1 MTIQDGRRV
10 RTMQESAWI
19 FGFSLVGIFLGVAV
33 LFFAAAGLTALI
45 TGNHVPSFG
54 ETVDAVA
61 TRPLNP
67 ASAFESSP
75 GPAWLVYTLW
85 AAISAALIVAA
96 VKTFFAVASRTHDR
110 RTGKTRARD
119 VQSITRDKAIA
130 TAEGVLERSLA
141 SQEVPNKERLV
152 MQLGTYRTVPL
163 YAQHEDSICIVAP
176 ARSGKTMFLGVPW
189 ILDAPG
195 AVIVTGTK
203 NDVVL
208 LTALSR
214 RRVGKVFSFDLNDV
228 ANWPDKCHWDPVDG
242 CQDPEEALERGRA
255 WAAGNSDGG
264 GGGGNTAW
272 FNARAGQILA
282 YFLHAAATKPGGS
295 LRDVVAWAG
304 NFHNNEPI
312 NLLRESEAVRSAR
325 WADALTGMIQGKAG
339 ETTSSLQTTL
349 QGLLSPLSSPR
360 ILDQLCPAPGTDPFR
375 ITDFLSG
382 RNTLYLL
389 TGKGATSTAPLV
401 TMFLDSL
408 VRSAQN
414 YSQHQPGQR
423 LWPTLRVVG
432 DEAANVA
439 PIPTLPEVMSD
450 SGGRGI
456 QAVVIC
462 QSFAQMDHR
471 WGREEAEAIRANAT
485 VTIYLPGIK
494 EQDRLRDLS
503 DATGQYRA
511 ARTSYS
517 STGYT
522 SSTEKENVMTPDDIR
537 RMPVGKGLVFYRG
550 LKHVVVDLKP
560 WWEREDAAQI
570 RTDLAEAEKITHRR
584 MPTEST
590 RADST
595 HPADLS
601 EEKAA

>member
-10 RTMQESAWI
+10 RTMQDTVWV
-19 FGFSLVGIFLGVAV
+19 FGLSLIGALLGLAV
-33 LFFAAAGLTALI
+33 LFYVAACLAAII

-54 ETVDAVA
+54 ETLDAVIA
-61 TRPLNP
+61 RPLNP
-67 ASAFESSP
+67 AAAFAAAP
-75 GPAWLVYTLW
+75 GPTWLVYTLW
-85 AAISAALIVAA
+85 VAIGTVLGIAATKA
-96 VKTFFAVASRTHDR
+96 FFALASRSYDR
-110 RTGKTRARD
+110 RTGKTRVRD
-119 VQSITRDKAIA
+119 VQSITRDKAIT

-141 SQEVPNKERLV
+141 SHEVPNKELLV
-152 MQLGTYRTVPL
+152 MPLGTYRTVPL
-163 YAQHEDSICIVAP
+163 YAQHEDSICIIAP

-214 RRVGKVFSFDLNDV
+214 RRVGKVFSFDLNNI
-228 ANWPDKCHWDPVDG
+228 ANWPDNCHWDPVDG

-264 GGGGNTAW
+264 GGGNTAW

-282 YFLHAAATKPGGS
+282 YFLHAAATKPNGS

-304 NFHNNEPI
+304 NFNNNEPI

-325 WADALTGMIQGKAG
+325 WADALSGMIQGKAG

-349 QGLLSPLSSPR
+349 QGLLAPLSSPR
-360 ILDQLCPAPGTDPFR
+360 ILDQLCPAPGVEPFR
-375 ITDFLSG
+375 ITEFVSG

-408 VRSAQN
+408 VRAAQN

-423 LWPTLRVVG
+423 LWPSLRLVL

-439 PIPTLPEVMSD
+439 PIPSLPEVMSD

-456 QAVVIC
+456 QTIVIC
-462 QSFAQMDHR
+462 QSYAQMDHR

-485 VTIYLPGIK
+485 ATVFLPGIK

-522 SSTEKENVMTPDDIR
+522 SSTEKENVMTADDIR

-560 WWEREDAAQI
+560 WWERDDAAQI
-570 RTDLAEAEKITHRR
+570 RTDLAEAERITHRR

-595 HPADLS
+595 HPADLA